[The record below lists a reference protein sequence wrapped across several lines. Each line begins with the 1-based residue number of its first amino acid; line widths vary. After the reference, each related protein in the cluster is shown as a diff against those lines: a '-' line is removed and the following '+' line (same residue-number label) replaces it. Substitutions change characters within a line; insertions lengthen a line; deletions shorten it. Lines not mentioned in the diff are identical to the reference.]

1 MTKKPSVLDSNER
14 DTSFLSNL
22 MKQLQLVWLLF
33 KDSRVGIWT
42 KSVLPLSFLYVISPV
57 DFVPDFILG
66 LGQLDDFGVIL
77 LGLTLFVKLCP
88 PSIVEEYVRQLE
100 YGNDFYIDSDNDET
114 VDATY
119 RIVDED

>member
-1 MTKKPSVLDSNER
+1 MTKKPSILESNER
-14 DTSFLSNL
+14 DASFLSNL

-42 KSVLPLSFLYVISPV
+42 KSVLPLSLLYVISPV
-57 DFVPDFILG
+57 DFIPDIILG
-66 LGQLDDFGVIL
+66 LGQLDDLGVIL
-77 LGLTLFVKLCP
+77 LGMTLFVKLCP
-88 PSIVEEYVRQLE
+88 PNIVEEYVRQLE

-119 RIVDED
+119 RVVDED